1 MAVKTMNNARADTG
15 KQAGSRS
22 ERGILHYAP
31 SGLWLLAAI
40 LLVVS
45 VTQPYWGM
53 VLQAPQYPGGLK
65 MRVFVHEMTGDEDPA
80 LDEVHE
86 IDGLNHYIGMKSM
99 YDAAQLER
107 AIALPVVGLFTLFL
121 VVAAFLRRRWSW
133 LLVIPPLTFP
143 IVFLAD
149 LQFWLYYYGNTLDPY
164 APLSSAI
171 KPFTPPAL
179 GEGIIGQFSTIAYV
193 DTGWYIALAGSIAIV
208 IGLVLYRLQTR
219 KATQG

>member
-1 MAVKTMNNARADTG
+1 MAVKLTNTTQTDT
-15 KQAGSRS
+15 ANETSSSNRS
-22 ERGILHYAP
+22 ALRYAP
-31 SGLWLLAAI
+31 GALWILAAI
-40 LLVVS
+40 LLVIS

-53 VLQAPQYPGGLK
+53 VLQAPQYPGGLR
-65 MRVFVHEMTGDEDPA
+65 MRVFVHEMLGDEDTM

-99 YDAAQLER
+99 YDAAKLER
-107 AIALPVVGLFTLFL
+107 AIAIPVVVLFTLFL
-121 VVAAFLRRRWSW
+121 VGAAVLRRRWRW

-143 IVFLAD
+143 LVFLAD

-193 DTGWYIALAGSIAIV
+193 DTGWYIALAGSIAIA
-208 IGLVLYRLQTR
+208 IGLIIYWHERR